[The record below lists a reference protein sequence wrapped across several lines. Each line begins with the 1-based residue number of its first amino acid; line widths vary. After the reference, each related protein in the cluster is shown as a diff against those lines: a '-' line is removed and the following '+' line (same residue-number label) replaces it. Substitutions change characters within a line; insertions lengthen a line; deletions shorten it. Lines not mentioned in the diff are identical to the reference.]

1 MQRVHDPVYQ
11 AGMHEMQQPAFL
23 RVILEMQKDV
33 GTSVESVERATVG
46 PPRDVIALP
55 WSSHRLH
62 DMAEEY

>member
-1 MQRVHDPVYQ
+1 
-11 AGMHEMQQPAFL
+11 MHEMQQPAFL